1 MDTGTERFA
10 LSDYD
15 DDPPEEYDD
24 VDARRFGAG
33 SASNDA
39 PPRAHRNA
47 HPTPK
52 KPSAMTAK
60 AVARD
65 LGVDL
70 ATVTRLVRHE
80 IRDVPLQPEDAPL
93 RVVYEDECV
102 MAVAKPAGTMTYPAH
117 RLRGGSVVSRAVHH
131 LNVQVA
137 ASRGRRAERSNG
149 LDFDFHL
156 DDDLEDDRDVP
167 DVFGAVTSGIEPI
180 AVHRLDLETS
190 GVLLLAKDKHSAS
203 TLQSEFETR
212 GVRKT
217 YLAVCAVLAEDAV
230 EKDAEIERKREEA
243 IPGEVRVVRAAIG
256 DAEPGTSSG
265 NSSDGGRCIRA
276 VTPEGKPATTEYQA
290 ISTRAA
296 RRTRASPPAG
306 LAGSARNPDVSRAPR
321 TIVGAALVLA
331 RPLTGRTHQVRLH
344 LAHAGLPIVGDA
356 LYGVSAEDVADAIA
370 ARGEGSEGADGD
382 EDGAEGAD
390 SSRASREAAARRR
403 VLTRPGRPG
412 SGGSGADAVAPARAF
427 GAAGRMALHAWNLSA
442 THPARGTPMRFAVD
456 MPEDMS
462 ALARA
467 LGLSVESVTLGSAAS
482 AAATAGGGGDGKA
495 TRRRRAVGG
504 RRTVRRGEEE
514 KNRRE
519 AA

>member
-1 MDTGTERFA
+1 M
-10 LSDYD
+10 
-15 DDPPEEYDD
+15 
-24 VDARRFGAG
+24 
-33 SASNDA
+33 
-39 PPRAHRNA
+39 
-47 HPTPK
+47 
-52 KPSAMTAK
+52 
-60 AVARD
+60 
-65 LGVDL
+65 
-70 ATVTRLVRHE
+70 
-80 IRDVPLQPEDAPL
+80 
-93 RVVYEDECV
+93 
-102 MAVAKPAGTMTYPAH
+102 
-117 RLRGGSVVSRAVHH
+117 
-131 LNVQVA
+131 
-137 ASRGRRAERSNG
+137 
-149 LDFDFHL
+149 
-156 DDDLEDDRDVP
+156 DDRDVP

-230 EKDAEIERKREEA
+230 VKDAEIERKREEA

-370 ARGEGSEGADGD
+370 ARGEGSGGADGD

-412 SGGSGADAVAPARAF
+412 SGGSGADAVARARARSAPR
-427 GAAGRMALHAWNLSA
+427 GGWRYTRGISARRTRRAGRRCDSPW
-442 THPARGTPMRFAVD
+442 TCRRTCRRW
-456 MPEDMS
+456 
-462 ALARA
+462 LARW
-467 LGLSVESVTLGSAAS
+467 G
-482 AAATAGGGGDGKA
+482 
-495 TRRRRAVGG
+495 
-504 RRTVRRGEEE
+504 
-514 KNRRE
+514 
-519 AA
+519 